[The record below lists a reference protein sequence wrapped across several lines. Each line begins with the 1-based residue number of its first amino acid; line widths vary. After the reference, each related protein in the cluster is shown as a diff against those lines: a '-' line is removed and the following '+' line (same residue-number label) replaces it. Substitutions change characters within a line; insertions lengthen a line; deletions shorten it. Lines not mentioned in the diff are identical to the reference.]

1 MRRRR
6 RWPAAEDG
14 SDGGWVDGALT
25 PGGVVAP
32 PGVLP
37 GWDWAPEGYG
47 LAPRLDRVPRRVR
60 LWYGAPWVDRWA
72 AAWMWHHGG
81 WELVPPPG
89 DGDGDGPRGPARD
102 RAPPPPG
109 PLAPAR
115 GRSRDRQPPVG
126 RGRHP

>member
-1 MRRRR
+1 MRRR

-25 PGGVVAP
+25 PGGFVAP

-60 LWYGAPWVDRWA
+60 VWYGAPWVDRWA

-89 DGDGDGPRGPARD
+89 DGDGPRGPAGD